1 MPLLNIHEFFCLC
14 IFVERYAKHKSRIKS
29 SANNVAA
36 MIEKSVW
43 IPFLGRLEA
52 IIFESYKYPLY
63 KKKKKKRE
71 RKRKREEKEKDKT

>member
-1 MPLLNIHEFFCLC
+1 MMNVSSVDKMPLLNIHEFFCLC

-52 IIFESYKYPLY
+52 IIFESYKYPL
-63 KKKKKKRE
+63 
-71 RKRKREEKEKDKT
+71 